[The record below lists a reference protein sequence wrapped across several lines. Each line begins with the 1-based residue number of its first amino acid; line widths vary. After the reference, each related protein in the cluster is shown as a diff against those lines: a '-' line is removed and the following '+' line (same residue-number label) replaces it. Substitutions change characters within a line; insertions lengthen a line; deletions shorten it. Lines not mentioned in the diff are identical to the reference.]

1 MNITIFGLGY
11 VGCVTAA
18 LMAKDGHNVFGV
30 DISEQKV
37 NQLSNGI
44 SPIVEPGLDEIVAEV
59 HASGKLRA
67 TLDVKEGLENSEVSL
82 ICVGT
87 PSANDGSLDL
97 RYVKQV
103 AAQIGQNLSV
113 TNGKHLS
120 LIHI

>member
-67 TLDVKEGLENSEVSL
+67 TLDVKEGLENSEISL

-87 PSANDGSLDL
+87 PSANNGSLDL

-103 AAQIGQNLSV
+103 ASQIGQNLSCLLY
-113 TNGKHLS
+113 TS
-120 LIHI
+120 PSPRD